1 MGAVFL
7 ASIGWLGTWTLP
19 DMNSAGKTTV
29 HTSIHGDGNRHHLT
43 LSGRRGTHFD
53 IFWVENAEPKAINP
67 SFPSIHIQTTACHN
81 AWIHM
86 VYTDSKIPEWTIFID
101 AQNKHTSGT
110 AYPFYTYEQDFYD
123 APLWTYSVFNKPI
136 HCWKGHAFAVTVN
149 HDKKTI
155 HCVGGIQWGFELS
168 WFKLRPVAIHPSCLS
183 QQDWEKAWQM
193 VQKNTARVFFNLPK
207 QVERIP
213 LDDFMSEFQYGI
225 KDAKG
230 GIIS

>member
-1 MGAVFL
+1 LIWAKYWNKEPVMRIKKIFYSAVMGAVFL

-53 IFWVENAEPKAINP
+53 IFWVENVEPKAINP

-149 HDKKTI
+149 HDKKNNSL
-155 HCVGGIQWGFELS
+155 CWWNPMGF
-168 WFKLRPVAIHPSCLS
+168 
-183 QQDWEKAWQM
+183 
-193 VQKNTARVFFNLPK
+193 
-207 QVERIP
+207 
-213 LDDFMSEFQYGI
+213 
-225 KDAKG
+225 
-230 GIIS
+230 